1 MAIKI
6 SVDLAD
12 ATFAELSAVIGYA
25 HQLGV
30 SAEDKLT
37 FEGTVLSIEFEADH
51 EPDEIFTPFED
62 ADFDDTD
69 AAGPLYVDD
78 LIGADREREEDA
90 HYRARR
96 RGERPSNEDVVTE
109 IGEAISNFVQGI
121 IGDNGRGGRGG
132 YGSFG
137 PFGPFGPND
146 RGNRW

>member
-30 SAEDKLT
+30 NAEDRLS
-37 FEGTVLSIEFEADH
+37 FEGTVLSIEFEADDA
-51 EPDEIFTPFED
+51 PGDFFTPFED
-62 ADFDDTD
+62 AELEDPDTD
-69 AAGPLYVDD
+69 GPIYVDD
-78 LIGADREREEDA
+78 VIGDEAR
-90 HYRARR
+90 YRARNR
-96 RGERPSNEDVVTE
+96 DERPFNEDVVSE

-121 IGDNGRGGRGG
+121 IGDNGRRGRGG